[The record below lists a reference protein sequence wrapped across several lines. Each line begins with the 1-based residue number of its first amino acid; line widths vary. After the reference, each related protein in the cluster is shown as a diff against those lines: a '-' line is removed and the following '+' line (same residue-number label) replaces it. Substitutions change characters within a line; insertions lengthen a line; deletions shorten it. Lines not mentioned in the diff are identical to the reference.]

1 MNLHSVRDCL
11 TLQNIGGDLM
21 AFEIAG
27 MAAKAVETGKK
38 SLKLPRK
45 QRMLFLQSR
54 NLLRRLKKSPL
65 KKMETGEQILSKAEY
80 KRVSVKLRV
89 DLQKN

>member
-38 SLKLPRK
+38 VIEVA
-45 QRMLFLQSR
+45 
-54 NLLRRLKKSPL
+54 KKT
-65 KKMETGEQILSKAEY
+65 ENV
-80 KRVSVKLRV
+80 VSSVEGFATFHG
-89 DLQKN
+89 